1 MVRSNNDPAQIPAVN
16 YSWNL
21 SIGADITGQS
31 LPVQWLGAW
40 CATGMAGNSMDWLNV
55 CTNLLNSKAM
65 QTSASSYFPN
75 ILQMI
80 YSQLLNGMYVKPA
93 NMGI

>member
-1 MVRSNNDPAQIPAVN
+1 
-16 YSWNL
+16 
-21 SIGADITGQS
+21 
-31 LPVQWLGAW
+31 
-40 CATGMAGNSMDWLNV
+40 MAGTSMDWLNV
-55 CTNLLNSKAM
+55 CTNVLNATEM
-65 QTSASSYFPN
+65 QTSASIYFPN